1 MDTLEMNPK
10 SNDVNNNNNSQNGTV
25 TIEGDP
31 KELASW
37 MNTKVIIHR
46 GIGRTIDFMA
56 IGR

>member
-10 SNDVNNNNNSQNGTV
+10 SNDADNNNNSQNETV

-31 KELASW
+31 KELAAW

-46 GIGRTIDFMA
+46 GIGRTIDIRA
-56 IGR
+56 IGQ

>member
-1 MDTLEMNPK
+1 MNPK
-10 SNDVNNNNNSQNGTV
+10 SNDVNNNNSQNETV

-31 KELASW
+31 KELAAW

-46 GIGRTIDFMA
+46 GIGRTIDFIA